1 MQRRLCSAIL
11 CLEAIVLG
19 LTTLVFLPLTSVSTA
34 TALSIGLGL
43 FAACLVVTGLLRYRF
58 AYALGWAIQLV
69 ALGLGAVISVMY
81 VLGTVFLVL
90 WATAYLLGAKIERE
104 RAEWIAAHP
113 EGGPGPEGEPVETRG
128 TVPGGDAS

>member
-1 MQRRLCSAIL
+1 MRRRLCAAIL

-19 LTTLVFLPLTSVSTA
+19 LTTLVFLPLISVSTG

-43 FAACLVVTGLLRYRF
+43 FAASLIVAGLLRHRF
-58 AYALGWAIQLV
+58 AYALGWALQVV
-69 ALGLGAVISVMY
+69 ALTLGAVISVMY

-104 RAEWIAAHP
+104 QAAWIAAHP
-113 EGGPGPEGEPVETRG
+113 EAEPVETPG
-128 TVPGGDAS
+128 TGSSEGAS

>member
-19 LTTLVFLPLTSVSTA
+19 LTTLVFLPLTSVSTG

-43 FAACLVVTGLLRYRF
+43 FAASLVIAGLLRHRF
-58 AYALGWAIQLV
+58 AYALGWVLQIV
-69 ALGLGAVISVMY
+69 ALALGTVISVMY
-81 VLGTVFLVL
+81 VLGAVFLVL

-104 RAEWIAAHP
+104 QAQWLAAHP
-113 EGGPGPEGEPVETRG
+113 EHRTG
-128 TVPGGDAS
+128 TTTADGAS

>member
-34 TALSIGLGL
+34 TALFIGLGL
-43 FAACLVVTGLLRYRF
+43 FVASLVLAGLLPYRF
-58 AYALGWAIQLV
+58 AYALGWVLQVV
-69 ALGLGAVISVMY
+69 ALVLGTVISVMY

-104 RAEWIAAHP
+104 QAQWLAAHP
-113 EGGPGPEGEPVETRG
+113 EHQAG
-128 TVPGGDAS
+128 TTTADGAS